1 MLPILLPP
9 GAPVAFPDPRL
20 ADDEGLVAVG
30 GDLSPERLLHAY
42 DHGIFPWYDESLP
55 ELWWSPNPRAV
66 LWPEQLHVS
75 HSLQRTFKTGGF
87 QLTWDREF
95 AEVIRSCG
103 ANRSDGTWLTREMV
117 EAYQE
122 LHRLGHVHSLEVWYD
137 NELAGG
143 IYGVHRGGLF
153 AAESM
158 FHRRTDASKVG
169 LVALVRSLAARGV
182 ELIDIQILTGH
193 LESMGASSMS
203 RQDYLSQVGE
213 LVGKP
218 VSLEGLTPGET
229 WSERRENT

>member
-1 MLPILLPP
+1 MLPILLSP
-9 GAPVAFPDPRL
+9 GAPIEFPDPRL

-30 GDLSPERLLHAY
+30 GDLSPQRLLHAY

-55 ELWWSPNPRAV
+55 EMWWSPNPRAV

-75 HSLQRTFKTGGF
+75 SRLQRTLKTGGF
-87 QLTWDREF
+87 RLTWDREF
-95 AEVIRSCG
+95 SEVIRSCG
-103 ANRSDGTWLTREMV
+103 ANRSDGTWLTSEMV
-117 EAYQE
+117 LAYEE

-137 NELAGG
+137 NQLAGG

-193 LESMGASSMS
+193 LESMGATSMP

-218 VSLEGLTPGET
+218 VSLEGLTP
-229 WSERRENT
+229 